1 MVGLV
6 LALLLHADVQF
17 AAADEAEQRA
27 QLNLVRERI
36 ARLQTRM
43 RSTEG
48 ERNSLAEQLRSA
60 EQKIGTVAM
69 RLRELNGKL
78 DRRRRNLKTLRT
90 RESRQQAAF
99 SNERQQLA
107 RQLLAAYAMGRQER
121 LKLLLNQQEPAR
133 VSRMLTYY
141 DYFNRA
147 RVERMVEIEQVLR
160 ELRATQSQ
168 IVRDEQ
174 RLRGLQAAELA
185 ERNDL
190 QQQQAKRQQVM
201 DELAAQ
207 LREQGAELGRL
218 QQNEERLSN
227 LLADIEQALADIPDT
242 IPADQRFE
250 QRRGRMSWPTSGW
263 LARAFGSPRL
273 GGLQWDGVIIEA
285 PEGQD
290 VKAIHRG
297 RVAYAD
303 WLRGFGLLL
312 IIDHGDGWMSLYG
325 HNQSLFREA
334 GDWVES
340 DEPVASLGASGGRT
354 RPAIYFGIRHAG
366 RPVDPLRWCQRPQGR
381 KVG

>member
-1 MVGLV
+1 LAGLV
-6 LALLLHADVQF
+6 LSLLLHVDLQF
-17 AAADEAEQRA
+17 AAVDEAEQRA

-43 RSTEG
+43 RSIED
-48 ERNSLAEQLRSA
+48 ERNSLAEELRDA
-60 EQKIGTVAM
+60 EQKIGKVAM

-78 DRRRRNLKTLRT
+78 GRRRRNLETLRK
-90 RESRQQAAF
+90 RESQQQAAF
-99 SNERQQLA
+99 SDQRQQLA

-133 VSRMLTYY
+133 ISRMLTYY

-147 RVERMVEIEQVLR
+147 RVMRLREIEKVLR
-160 ELRATQSQ
+160 ELRATQAQ
-168 IVRDEQ
+168 IVRDEG
-174 RLRGLQAAELA
+174 RLRRLQAAELA
-185 ERNDL
+185 ERDDL
-190 QQQQAKRQQVM
+190 QQQQAQRRQVLNK
-201 DELAAQ
+201 LAAELQ
-207 LREQGAELGRL
+207 QQGDEIGRL
-218 QQNEERLSN
+218 QQNEKRLSK
-227 LLADIEQALADIPDT
+227 LLSEIEQALADVPDI
-242 IPADQRFE
+242 IPADRRFE
-250 QRRGRMSWPTSGW
+250 QRRGRMSWPTKGW
-263 LARAFGSPRL
+263 IARAFGSPRL
-273 GGLQWDGVIIEA
+273 GGLRWDGVIIEA
-285 PEGQD
+285 PEGQE
-290 VKAIHRG
+290 VKAVHRG

-340 DEPVASLGASGGRT
+340 DEPVASLGVSGGRT
-354 RPAIYFGIRHAG
+354 TPAIYFGIRHAG